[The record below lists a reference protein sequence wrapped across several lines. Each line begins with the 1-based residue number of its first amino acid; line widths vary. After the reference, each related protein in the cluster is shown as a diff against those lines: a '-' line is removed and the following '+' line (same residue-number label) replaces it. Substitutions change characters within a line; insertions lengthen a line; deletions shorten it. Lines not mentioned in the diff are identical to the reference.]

1 MPRPI
6 LKQQVVEL
14 GSWGNKQEETWKCST
29 ACLLCM
35 RHAMTGTDIARS
47 GKGSGKGRNVYIPRQ
62 RLRCSIAPNGPHICC
77 AVSRTDL
84 CHAAPGILADSLKEG
99 TICWGSAAQGFKDSW
114 CELSYQLTSARL
126 RDTDVAY
133 GQLTPATCQEEVEA
147 GRKKLCVS
155 LTDGSTIM
163 CDVLVAAGM
172 HPFTLAVLPFTAA
185 SLALCGARAHICG
198 ACCRWRALKDPS
210 VHSARPTQV
219 HGRDFHLRNQSERP
233 SAVPGRERAS
243 A

>member
-1 MPRPI
+1 MSCCTRHTRRLFEGGHHLLGVGSPRI
-6 LKQQVVEL
+6 Q
-14 GSWGNKQEETWKCST
+14 G
-29 ACLLCM
+29 
-35 RHAMTGTDIARS
+35 AMSYLPPYPPAYVQFLTFD
-47 GKGSGKGRNVYIPRQ
+47 
-62 RLRCSIAPNGPHICC
+62 
-77 AVSRTDL
+77 VS
-84 CHAAPGILADSLKEG
+84 CK
-99 TICWGSAAQGFKDSW
+99 KDSW